1 MAGAGFRCRLRAR
14 AALRTVCGGFAGRA
28 ARRIHRPAR
37 DRRRLAGVCLR
48 RYARRPDPRSDRRRV
63 RVGLGAKPHGR
74 RRHDRDDGLRRRALA
89 ARDRVAVGSSLRPP
103 GPASRQSRARVRPH
117 RIFRH
122 CHLWLRT
129 PDGTRYAVVTSSGDD
144 ADGPGY
150 FPPVAEWVRQGP
162 QRESVPG
169 GAVIRLPLIHDD
181 EPLGALEV
189 VIPTGRYEGIA
200 HDVVVVV
207 ARILAPMIAATELS
221 QDLASEVALRTHE
234 MEAQRSFA
242 AQIIDSLPVGL
253 YVIDRG
259 YRIRAWNRKREA
271 GTQGVSREDAV
282 GHDVF
287 DVLDRQPR
295 ELLKREFDRVFD
307 TGEIQQVEMESAAS
321 GETRHYRI
329 TKIPMRQDGEHIS
342 HVITIG
348 EDITEWR
355 QAQQRL
361 SETEK
366 LAAVGQLAAGVMHE
380 INNPLA
386 TILACCE
393 ALTLRSEDLA
403 QPERQAHQEYLKIID
418 TEVQRCRRI
427 VDSLLDF
434 SRPRSGEKR
443 QVDVNAVVEQTLFLL
458 KHHNR
463 FKRLTVA
470 RELAPGLPGVLADQE
485 KLIQSFMAL
494 MLNAMD
500 AMDSRGTLTVRT
512 RMNPE
517 RRDEVL
523 VEFIDTGTGI
533 KQEDRPK
540 IFEPFFTTKP
550 QGRGTGLGLSI
561 CYGILAEH
569 RGRIEVESQVGIGS
583 NFKVYLPVE

>member
-1 MAGAGFRCRLRAR
+1 
-14 AALRTVCGGFAGRA
+14 
-28 ARRIHRPAR
+28 
-37 DRRRLAGVCLR
+37 
-48 RYARRPDPRSDRRRV
+48 
-63 RVGLGAKPHGR
+63 
-74 RRHDRDDGLRRRALA
+74 
-89 ARDRVAVGSSLRPP
+89 
-103 GPASRQSRARVRPH
+103 
-117 RIFRH
+117 
-122 CHLWLRT
+122 
-129 PDGTRYAVVTSSGDD
+129 
-144 ADGPGY
+144 
-150 FPPVAEWVRQGP
+150 
-162 QRESVPG
+162 
-169 GAVIRLPLIHDD
+169 
-181 EPLGALEV
+181 
-189 VIPTGRYEGIA
+189 
-200 HDVVVVV
+200 
-207 ARILAPMIAATELS
+207 
-221 QDLASEVALRTHE
+221 
-234 MEAQRSFA
+234 
-242 AQIIDSLPVGL
+242 
-253 YVIDRG
+253 
-259 YRIRAWNRKREA
+259 
-271 GTQGVSREDAV
+271 
-282 GHDVF
+282 
-287 DVLDRQPR
+287 
-295 ELLKREFDRVFD
+295 
-307 TGEIQQVEMESAAS
+307 
-321 GETRHYRI
+321 
-329 TKIPMRQDGEHIS
+329 
-342 HVITIG
+342 
-348 EDITEWR
+348 
-355 QAQQRL
+355 
-361 SETEK
+361 
-366 LAAVGQLAAGVMHE
+366 VGQLAAGVMHD

-393 ALTLRSEDLA
+393 ALSLRSEELA
-403 QPERQAHQEYLKIID
+403 PAARDAQAEYLKIID

-533 KQEDRPK
+533 KQEDLPK

-561 CYGILAEH
+561 CYGIIAEH